1 MIHNYILQAVTSEGK
16 SVYIDEVR
24 NGKKCNCFCL
34 ECGSPLI
41 AKQGKIKTH
50 HFAHANGNDNIK
62 CSQTALHLLAK
73 EIIYEEKRIP
83 ILINGKVQIVSV
95 TEIEKEKNL
104 GDIIPDLY
112 TEFEGK
118 PVSIEI
124 FVSHPVDSIKYD
136 KIQRHKLTTFE
147 INLSKQVF
155 ESKEEVKEAIYN
167 LENTKIIYDYNF
179 FQFFINQK
187 KTLLMQKGIYKP
199 SINGVIQKCPM
210 CVNTFNNRIINMHNI
225 KSDFCKNCFFGY
237 KDLQHDGFY
246 CVGHYQGEV
255 ELWFFRANIA
265 ENTFMS
271 LEETIDKFNS
281 FKKRIAKAIV

>member
-118 PVSIEI
+118 PISIEI

-167 LENTKIIYDYNF
+167 LENVQLIYDFDF
-179 FQFFINQK
+179 FQFFIDRK
-187 KTLLMQKGIYKP
+187 KSILIQNGIYKT
-199 SINGVIQKCPM
+199 SVNGITQKCPM
-210 CVNTFNNRIINMHNI
+210 SIKMLGSRIIKMDNI
-225 KSDFCKNCFFGY
+225 KSDFCEDCFFGY
-237 KDLQHDGFY
+237 KDILHPGFY
-246 CVGHYQGEV
+246 CVGHCHGKLES
-255 ELWFFRANIA
+255 WFLRANTSK
-265 ENTFMS
+265 NKFMS
-271 LEETIDKFNS
+271 SEETMDKLNS
-281 FKKRIAKAIV
+281 YKKRIAKAIV